1 LPQKLVLAAQA
12 PFDLGHEVFR
22 QPQVIEGL
30 LKGFSGLLRL
40 AAVVRE
46 AFLCG
51 AITAASGFGMLFG
64 GSFVW
69 GHDVL
74 LCFVRVY
81 TGRRMP
87 THT

>member
-1 LPQKLVLAAQA
+1 LAPQA

-22 QPQVIEGL
+22 KPQLIEGL
-30 LKGFSGLLRL
+30 LEGRCGVLGL

-46 AFLCG
+46 AFLRC
-51 AITAASGFGMLFG
+51 AITASSGFGVVFG
-64 GSFVW
+64 ISFVW

-81 TGRRMP
+81 AE
-87 THT
+87 